1 MTTKRGTRMFL
12 VAIVAVVAATVVSA
26 LSLQAADAGSGG
38 TKTCSGDP
46 IKLTNAEERVLRLHN
61 HARAAH
67 GLKALCVQPDLTRA
81 ARAHSQEM
89 LDKDYATHE
98 SFNGESV
105 RDRLVRFGY
114 TFGGYSYYAYGE
126 NIAWGCGSYGSPGSI
141 FDWWMHSQG
150 HRGNILD
157 KRYRQVGIGVR
168 TGTFNKCSQAT
179 TYTVDLATRRR

>member
-1 MTTKRGTRMFL
+1 MTMKHVAGMFL
-12 VAIVAVVAATVVSA
+12 AAILAMVAATVVSA
-26 LSLQAADAGSGG
+26 LSLQAADAGSAS
-38 TKTCSGDP
+38 TKTCSGDT
-46 IKLTNAEERVLRLHN
+46 ITLTNAEERVLRLHN

-98 SFNGESV
+98 SYDGESV
-105 RDRLVRFGY
+105 KQRLARFGY

-126 NIAWGCGSYGSPGSI
+126 NIAWGCGSKGAPDHI
-141 FDWWMHSQG
+141 FSWWMHSPG

-168 TGTFNKCSQAT
+168 TGTFDKCNQAT
-179 TYTVDLATRRR
+179 TYTVDFGTRRR